1 MTGKVGEGAAE
12 EATLSS
18 RLFSRLQSLTL
29 TRERIQSR
37 SSSRP
42 GAPAGTSPSPPR
54 GLKLLGT
61 GPGPVS
67 LPRPRHPARRGS
79 AQALRGGRGGSV
91 HTRGL
96 PRDEAACV
104 ERGQGGARD
113 PLSGLACSRGH
124 RTHAPPSRPPGLQ
137 TEGAVGE
144 ASRRLGIQPDRH
156 HGAPIACL
164 TVQPP
169 ETATISCPPAPR
181 PPAPSSRQPPL
192 RALQKHQQLEFDSSW
207 CNQRAFRRVPRTS
220 EHTRGGNAFQVDGKG
235 PLFRPRASTKLT
247 PKPEWPQSRARAIT
261 GRPRGCRIPASIR
274 ES

>member
-1 MTGKVGEGAAE
+1 MCRKRPLKCAGVQLTLKRPRENPPPGREVRGRGRGDRADGAEEKRLVTGKVGEGAAE
-12 EATLSS
+12 DTTLSS

-113 PLSGLACSRGH
+113 PLGPGPPVGARLQPGPQDSCTPQQTAGAADGRGRGRGVQTSRH
-124 RTHAPPSRPPGLQ
+124 PARP
-137 TEGAVGE
+137 T
-144 ASRRLGIQPDRH
+144 
-156 HGAPIACL
+156 
-164 TVQPP
+164 
-169 ETATISCPPAPR
+169 
-181 PPAPSSRQPPL
+181 
-192 RALQKHQQLEFDSSW
+192 
-207 CNQRAFRRVPRTS
+207 
-220 EHTRGGNAFQVDGKG
+220 
-235 PLFRPRASTKLT
+235 
-247 PKPEWPQSRARAIT
+247 
-261 GRPRGCRIPASIR
+261 PRGAHRLPHCAAP
-274 ES
+274 

>member
-1 MTGKVGEGAAE
+1 MCRAARGAGGGDDRADGAEEKRLVTGKVGEGAAE
-12 EATLSS
+12 DTTLSS

-91 HTRGL
+91 HMRGL

-113 PLSGLACSRGH
+113 PLSPGPSVGARLQPGPQDSCTPQQTAGAADGRGRGRGVQTSRH
-124 RTHAPPSRPPGLQ
+124 PARP
-137 TEGAVGE
+137 T
-144 ASRRLGIQPDRH
+144 
-156 HGAPIACL
+156 
-164 TVQPP
+164 
-169 ETATISCPPAPR
+169 
-181 PPAPSSRQPPL
+181 
-192 RALQKHQQLEFDSSW
+192 
-207 CNQRAFRRVPRTS
+207 
-220 EHTRGGNAFQVDGKG
+220 
-235 PLFRPRASTKLT
+235 
-247 PKPEWPQSRARAIT
+247 
-261 GRPRGCRIPASIR
+261 PRGAHRLPHCAAP
-274 ES
+274 

>member
-1 MTGKVGEGAAE
+1 MMVMWSRKETFFVQKTPTKVCGRPTYPQTAQGKPTPGREVRGGGRGDRADGAEEKRLVTGKVGEGAAE

-91 HTRGL
+91 HTRGPL
-96 PRDEAACV
+96 RDEAACV
-104 ERGQGGARD
+104 ERGAGRCPGPPVGARLQPGPQD
-113 PLSGLACSRGH
+113 SCTPQQTAGAADGRGRGRGVQTSRH
-124 RTHAPPSRPPGLQ
+124 PARP
-137 TEGAVGE
+137 T
-144 ASRRLGIQPDRH
+144 
-156 HGAPIACL
+156 
-164 TVQPP
+164 
-169 ETATISCPPAPR
+169 
-181 PPAPSSRQPPL
+181 
-192 RALQKHQQLEFDSSW
+192 
-207 CNQRAFRRVPRTS
+207 
-220 EHTRGGNAFQVDGKG
+220 
-235 PLFRPRASTKLT
+235 
-247 PKPEWPQSRARAIT
+247 
-261 GRPRGCRIPASIR
+261 PRGAHRLPHCAAP
-274 ES
+274 